1 MSSATVDSIL
11 DALSASQLDLGS
23 LKERGRKLVEI
34 AARTSKKA
42 AREVLAQQEAIADMM
57 RRVRF
62 EGLDAKRAQ
71 RNVSYRKRQITAI
84 FERVKNKGA
93 RLLAKEYNE
102 MASNILTA
110 LWLIA
115 KGIIL

>member
-1 MSSATVDSIL
+1 MSSLKIDHML
-11 DALSASQLDLGS
+11 DALSANQLDLQG
-23 LKERGRKLVEI
+23 LKDRGRRLVEI
-34 AARTSKKA
+34 AAKTSKKA
-42 AREVLAQQEAIADMM
+42 AQDVLAQQEAIADMM

-62 EGLDAKRAQ
+62 EGLDAANAKR
-71 RNVSYRKRQITAI
+71 NISYRKRQITAI

-110 LWLIA
+110 LGLIV